1 MKYEPLH
8 HKYRPQTFAQLR
20 GQEAIAQTLTNA
32 LRSGRIAPA
41 YLFCGPRGTGKTS
54 SARILAKSLN
64 CVQSDKPTANPCG
77 ECEACRSIS
86 NGSALDFI
94 EIDAAT
100 HTGVDNIREL
110 IERAQYAPVKF
121 RYKVYVIDE
130 CHMLSTA
137 AFNALLKTL
146 EEPPPN
152 VVFILAT
159 TEPQR
164 VLPTIVSRCQ
174 RFDFRRIPL
183 EEMVKHLGEIA
194 SFEGIDITP
203 EALSLVAQ
211 LSQGGMRDAQTLLA
225 QLSLLSGKIT
235 PERVWDFV
243 GAVTEQDLLDL
254 LEAIASDEPSSVI
267 RQCRRLLDRGK
278 EPLTI
283 LHNLANFYV
292 ALLIAKTSPKDRYL
306 VTVTEETW
314 EKLVALAHQWELYT
328 LFQGQKKLKDSEG
341 LLRNTTQPRLWLE
354 VTLLSLLPSANT
366 PSVAPVITTP
376 PSFPDASKTTSVDSS
391 SPIPTV
397 ALSPTHLK
405 KQLADIIDS
414 RTTKTFFQ
422 QWCHITSIEGAT
434 VKIAVAND
442 SLLGIARTQQKDI
455 EKALCQLYQ
464 KPITVSFYVNP
475 SLKNL
480 RETPQDSPPQIPY
493 PNSPIID
500 LGDCSTTANNPANKL
515 EENQQQTTNTT
526 YFPDKNS
533 GIGLDEYP
541 KEIPEKTVESI
552 LKIFKGEIIVR
563 ENRKS
568 KKSIPAEKKVRIVNR
583 PTLDGDEIPF

>member
-1 MKYEPLH
+1 MSYEPLH

-32 LRSGRIAPA
+32 LKSGRIAPA

-64 CVQSDKPTANPCG
+64 CLESDKPTANPCG
-77 ECEACRSIS
+77 QCEACRSIS
-86 NGSALDFI
+86 NGSALDVI

-100 HTGVDNIREL
+100 HTGVDNIREI

-152 VVFILAT
+152 VIFILAT

-183 EEMVKHLGEIA
+183 EEMVKHLAEIA
-194 SFEGIDITP
+194 SLEGIDITP

-225 QLSLLSGKIT
+225 QLSLLSGTIT
-235 PERVWDFV
+235 PQRVWDLV
-243 GAVTEQDLLDL
+243 GATAEEDLLQL
-254 LEAIASDEPSSVI
+254 LQAIVSDQPSLVI
-267 RQCRRLLDRGK
+267 HHCRSLLDKGK

-283 LHNLANFYV
+283 LHDLANFYL
-292 ALLIAKTSPKDRYL
+292 ALLIAKTSPKDRHL
-306 VTVTEETW
+306 VAVTHQTW
-314 EKLVALAHQWELYT
+314 EKLVSLAHHWELYT
-328 LFQGQKKLKDSEG
+328 IFQGQKKLKDSEG

-354 VTLLSLLPSANT
+354 ITLLSLLPSANT
-366 PSVAPVITTP
+366 PPISPTVTTP
-376 PSFPDASKTTSVDSS
+376 PSPPDTVNTVTPS
-391 SPIPTV
+391 SPPSVIPS
-397 ALSPTHLK
+397 SPADIK
-405 KQLADIIDS
+405 KQVAAIMDS
-414 RTTKTFFQ
+414 IATKTFFQ
-422 QWCHITSIEGAT
+422 QCCHITSLGEGA

-442 SLLGIARTQQKDI
+442 SLLNIAKKQQKEI
-455 EKALCQLYQ
+455 EKAFCRLYQ
-464 KPITVSFYVNP
+464 KPVAVSFSVNP

-480 RETPQDSPPQIPY
+480 QQSPQDIPPQIP
-493 PNSPIID
+493 PANTAID
-500 LGDCSTTANNPANKL
+500 SGDYSSNPANDSDNKPQ
-515 EENQQQTTNTT
+515 EIQQQNTSFPN
-526 YFPDKNS
+526 YSPDKTPNNDVDKS
-533 GIGLDEYP
+533 PE
-541 KEIPEKTVESI
+541 EISEKTLETL
-552 LKIFKGEIIVR
+552 LKTFKGEIIVR
-563 ENRKS
+563 ES
-568 KKSIPAEKKVRIVNR
+568 KQAKKPLTTEKKVKIVNR
-583 PTLDGDEIPF
+583 PTFDGDEIPF